1 MKRILTLVLALWT
14 TAATLMA
21 IPADPRP
28 RTFTQADGTTI
39 TLRLRGDECFHFMS
53 TLDGMP
59 VVKNQKG
66 FYCYAEV
73 LNNTLVPTAMIAHDV
88 EKRSADEQSFVNNQ
102 KTAVLASLTQI
113 HNEAKA
119 TLNAQRAK
127 QMAQQPAPNKAKFEG
142 TKRGLVILVQ
152 FKNRAMSA
160 AGTQAEFND
169 MMNKPGYDHHGHIG
183 SVNDYFKDQSY
194 GKFDLQFDVAG
205 PVQLKY
211 DYSYYG
217 QDNSD
222 SDIDIHVGSLVKEA
236 ILGVDAEIDFS
247 QYDWNND
254 GEVDQVYVIYAGP
267 GQHTGAESSTI
278 WPHQFYLQYSDV
290 RQKVKLDGVYVNT
303 YAIGSELQSPYSSD
317 LTGIGTMI
325 HEYTHCLGIPDFYD
339 VQYGGGWGLNVWSVM
354 DAGSYNNDS
363 RCPVPYTA
371 HERILAGWLEPVELN
386 AATVVSEMKPI
397 TEAPEAY
404 IIYNDGYRNEYYL
417 LENRQQRSWDKYS
430 KGHGMLITHVDYR
443 AKDWADNT
451 VNIDPNHQRM
461 TIIPAD
467 NSYGAGSGYTSDYE
481 LSGDPFPGVS
491 GNTQLT
497 DQSKP
502 AAKLFNSNIDGSK
515 LMHKPIEN
523 IKESKDGLITFSFMG
538 GERPEAPAI
547 LAETNVS
554 ENAFTI
560 NWEAVEKASSYTV
573 ELRELADVLPEE
585 NTLITESFELCM
597 GTQDGGDGAMDISSM
612 IDDYTLQ
619 SGWSGSRLYDSPSR
633 LKLGSQRFNGVL
645 TTPLLKVPGAGVAT
659 VKFTHSNYGT
669 LTSIG
674 ATVEVVDASG
684 AVLAQQ
690 SVNLEGKSY
699 VLHFEGITSDFKV
712 SLKPS
717 ARAYI
722 EDMTVYNGKF
732 TTADFEE
739 GGNDSK
745 TQTFEGITETS
756 YTFTGLTANRYEYR
770 VKAVNKEGESEWSE
784 SKKINL
790 KSVVEG
796 ITAAPIVG
804 GWAEVFTMDGR
815 RVGSFKSNSALQQLP
830 AGIYVVRQAG
840 MTRKYLVK

>member
-14 TAATLMA
+14 TAAALMA

-59 VVKNQKG
+59 VVKNKNG

-73 LNNTLVPTAMIAHDV
+73 MNNTLVPTAMVAHDV
-88 EKRSADEQSFVNNQ
+88 EKRTADEQSFVDSQ
-102 KTAVLASLTQI
+102 KNLTLASLSQI
-113 HNEAKA
+113 HNTAQS

-127 QMAQQPAPNKAKFEG
+127 MMTQQQSPNRVKFEG

-152 FKNRAMSA
+152 FKDQAFTA

-169 MMNKPGYDHHGHIG
+169 MMNKPGYDHYGHIG

-222 SDIDIHVGSLVKEA
+222 SDIDIHAGSMVKEA
-236 ILGVDAEIDFS
+236 IQGVDAEIDFS
-247 QYDWNND
+247 QYDWNGD

-267 GQHTGAESSTI
+267 GQHSGAASNTI

-290 RQKVKLDGVYVNT
+290 RQKVRLDGVYVNT
-303 YAIGSELQSPYSSD
+303 YACGSELQTPYSSD
-317 LTGIGTMI
+317 LTGIGTFI

-339 VQYGGGWGLNVWSVM
+339 VQYNGGFGLNVWSVM

-371 HERILAGWLEPVELN
+371 HERMLAGWLEPVELN

-417 LENRQQRSWDKYS
+417 LENRQQKSWDKYS
-430 KGHGMLITHVDYR
+430 SGHGMLITHVDYR
-443 AKDWADNT
+443 ARDWADNT
-451 VNIDPNHQRM
+451 VNIDPSHQRM

-467 NSYGAGSGYTSDYE
+467 NSFGSNAGYVSAYE
-481 LSGDPFPGVS
+481 LAGDPFPGTS
-491 GNTQLT
+491 KNTQLT

-502 AAKLFNSNIDGSK
+502 AAKLFNSNVDGSK

-538 GERPEAPAI
+538 GERPEAPVL

-560 NWEAVEKASSYTV
+560 NWEAVEKATSYTV

-585 NTLITESFELCM
+585 NAIISESFELCL

-633 LKLGSQRFNGVL
+633 LKLGSSKYSGVL
-645 TTPLLKVPGAGVAT
+645 TTPLLKAPQSGVAT
-659 VKFTHSNYGT
+659 IKFAHSNYGT
-669 LTSIG
+669 LTSVET
-674 ATVEVVDASG
+674 TVELLDGGG

-690 SVNLEGKSY
+690 SVNLEGKTY
-699 VLHFEGITSDFKV
+699 VLHFEGVTSDFKV

-717 ARAYI
+717 KRAYI
-722 EDMTVYNGKF
+722 EDVNVYNGKF
-732 TTADFEE
+732 TTSDFEQ
-739 GGNDSK
+739 GTDASK
-745 TQTFEGITETS
+745 AKTIEGITETS
-756 YTFTGLTANRYEYR
+756 YTFSNLTANRYEYR
-770 VKAVNKEGESEWSE
+770 VKAVNKEGESDWSE
-784 SKKINL
+784 AKKIDL
-790 KSVVEG
+790 KAIVEG
-796 ITAAPIVG
+796 ITAAPVVG
-804 GWAEVFTMDGR
+804 GWAEVYTMDGR
-815 RVGSFKSNSALQQLP
+815 HVGAFKNDGALRQLP
-830 AGIYVVRQAG
+830 AGIYIVRQAG
-840 MTRKYLVK
+840 VARKYIVR